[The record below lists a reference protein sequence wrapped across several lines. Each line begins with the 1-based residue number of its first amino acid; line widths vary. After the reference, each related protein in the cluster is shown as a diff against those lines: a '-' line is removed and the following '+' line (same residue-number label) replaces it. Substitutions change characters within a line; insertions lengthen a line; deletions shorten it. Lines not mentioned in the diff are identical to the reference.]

1 MTAIEAFKEFD
12 NKYGKITKIDTE
24 WYKTELGVGTKKGVN
39 ANTFNTKGEP
49 SEEYIRARFVFMLIA
64 TNKYKP
70 ENICVEATLPK
81 GNGGK
86 SIDSDII
93 IFKDN
98 SWVGKDFGSSEL
110 RQNILAIMEAK
121 RDSKKEDIESVINKQ
136 LRTAMNEYEGN
147 PDNEINF
154 VFGVY
159 FDEQQDIVI
168 FKKENNHPIKRYNK
182 DKIKEDDTYN
192 LGNRDFI
199 ETLPSFNDL
208 MENIERF
215 KDKSQLL
222 ISDLEPIDQ
231 DTFVD
236 LLEPLNRAKDRI
248 GVSLDIH
255 SLIVEFLTYK
265 VYDEKKAKKN
275 NSYLRFYI
283 EKKEESEAT
292 EIQNFRR
299 RIFTLQKE
307 AQNDYETILSSPIF
321 TYVEK
326 SGRLQPNH
334 KDGEDFLKEL
344 IKVIEFKSI
353 LNASNESFNQII
365 FNNFGSSVD
374 KALEKQFFTPIPA
387 AKMIVQMLRPS
398 KEETVIDPC
407 SGICDFL
414 AVSFRAMHDKSM
426 HLEEIGEAKNLYGFD
441 KDKKVLKLAEL
452 NLVLN
457 GDGGANI
464 HHMNSLTQKLS
475 KKGTVIP
482 EGDFNFDEYDLTD
495 WSPIGNKP
503 ELKKF
508 DIVVTNPPF
517 GKGRDLKLGKDSKW
531 DIPKNVAKLYETYW
545 LKLLKDRKDKETG
558 EVILS
563 SGQKIYSGDIYY
575 ENESDFDFPK
585 SMDMGVLFLENAVKI
600 LEEGGRMAIVLSN
613 SISSIKEWLNIRAWF
628 MSKMRLVGAVD
639 FPAGTFGE
647 TSVAT
652 TVLFAYKPVNKD
664 ILRTSYNVFSKEI
677 KDIGYEVKTK
687 DRIVT
692 FQPTF
697 LIDETTFDIAK
708 DSEGNKVL
716 LEDFT
721 STVHDFSEWIKF
733 QEPELRKA
741 FNA

>member
-1 MTAIEAFKEFD
+1 MKATDAFKDFD
-12 NKYGKITKIDTE
+12 EKYGKLKKIDTN
-24 WYKTELGVGTKKGVN
+24 WYKAELGVETKKTVN
-39 ANTFNTKGEP
+39 ANAFNTKGEP
-49 SEEYIRARFVFMLIA
+49 SEEYIRAKFVYMLIA
-64 TNKYKP
+64 TGKYNP

-93 IFKDN
+93 VFKDSN
-98 SWVGKDFGSSEL
+98 WTGKDFSSSEV

-121 RDSKKEDIESVINKQ
+121 RDGKKEDIESVVNKQ
-136 LRTAMNEYEGN
+136 LRTAMNEFEGN
-147 PDNEINF
+147 PENEINF

-159 FDEQQDIVI
+159 FDEHRDVVV

-182 DKIKEDDTYN
+182 DKIKNDDNYN
-192 LGNRDFI
+192 LGNRDSI
-199 ETLPSFNDL
+199 EDIPSFSDL
-208 MENIERF
+208 MGSVERF

-231 DTFVD
+231 DAFVD

-265 VYDEKKAKKN
+265 VYDEKKSKKN
-275 NSYLRFYI
+275 NSFLMFYI
-283 EKKEESEAT
+283 EKKEETDAS
-292 EIQNFRR
+292 EIQVFRR

-307 AQNDYETILSSPIF
+307 AQSDYATILNSPIF
-321 TYVEK
+321 TYIEK
-326 SGRLQPNH
+326 NGRLQPNH
-334 KDGEDFLKEL
+334 KDAEDFLKEL

-387 AKMIVQMLRPS
+387 AKMIVQILNPR

-426 HLEEIGEAKNLYGFD
+426 HLEEIGEAKNLFGFD

-475 KKGTVIP
+475 KKGSIIP
-482 EGDFNFDEYDLTD
+482 EGDFNFSEYDFTD

-508 DIVVTNPPF
+508 DVVVTNPPF
-517 GKGRDLKLGKDSKW
+517 GKGRDLKLGKDGKW
-531 DIPKNVAKLYETYW
+531 DIPRNVARLYETYW
-545 LKLLKDRKDKETG
+545 LKLIKDTKDKETK
-558 EVILS
+558 EVVLS
-563 SGQKIYSGDIYY
+563 SGQRIFSGNVDYG
-575 ENESDFDFPK
+575 NESDFDFPK

-613 SISSIKEWLNIRAWF
+613 SISSIKEWINIRAWF
-628 MSKMRLVGAVD
+628 MTKMRLVGAID
-639 FPAGTFGE
+639 LPAGTFGE

-652 TVLFAYKPVNKD
+652 TVLIAYKPIDKS
-664 ILRTSYNVFSKEI
+664 ILRKPYNVFSREI
-677 KDIGYEVKTK
+677 INIGYDVKTK

-697 LIDETTFDIAK
+697 LIDETSFDIAK

-721 STVHDFSEWIKF
+721 STVQDFSEWVKF
-733 QEPELRKA
+733 QEPELRQA
-741 FNA
+741 FNS